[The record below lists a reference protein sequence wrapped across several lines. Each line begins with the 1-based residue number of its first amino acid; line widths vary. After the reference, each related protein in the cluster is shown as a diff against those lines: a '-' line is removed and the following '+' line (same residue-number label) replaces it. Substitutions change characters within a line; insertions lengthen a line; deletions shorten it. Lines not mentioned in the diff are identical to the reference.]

1 MAERRGQVAVKDL
14 PPKLQKKLRRQKIM
28 PKKARKLNRSMAGN
42 ALLFTLMFICGV
54 FMALPLVM
62 IINNALKPLDELYQF
77 PPKIFVRNPNLR
89 NFSDLFILMNDSWV
103 PFSRYIMNTIIIT
116 VAGMVGHV
124 IVASWAAYPLAKDK
138 FPGKAMLFGMVVL
151 SMMFNWTVT
160 QIPQYAI
167 ISWLHINNTYL
178 ALILPAWSFGM
189 GLYLMKQFMEQLP
202 DSLMESA
209 RVQGANEWQIF
220 WKIVMP
226 NVKPAWL
233 TLAIFQ
239 FQQMWGNTGSLFLRD
254 EQLKPMQYALQQ
266 ITAGGVSRAGAAA
279 SASSGTMNMDYLIDL
294 FAQLALPDVVLDYI
308 VGAVSRISDII
319 QASGVQ
325 IVLFIAGLQ
334 SIPSSLYEVAKIEG
348 ATGYET
354 FWKVTFPMVMPHII
368 TCTIYTIVDAFSKSE
383 VVKLAYSTAF
393 TESRYGLSSA
403 FSVVSTLITC
413 ALLGAVV
420 YFIGKR
426 TFYYN

>member
-138 FPGKAMLFGMVVL
+138 FPGKALL
-151 SMMFNWTVT
+151 
-160 QIPQYAI
+160 
-167 ISWLHINNTYL
+167 
-178 ALILPAWSFGM
+178 FGM

-279 SASSGTMNMDYLIDL
+279 
-294 FAQLALPDVVLDYI
+294 
-308 VGAVSRISDII
+308 AVTFII
-319 QASGVQ
+319 MAVP
-325 IVLFIAGLQ
+325 VLFFLLCQ
-334 SIPSSLYEVAKIEG
+334 SSIL
-348 ATGYET
+348 ET
-354 FWKVTFPMVMPHII
+354 MTTSGMK
-368 TCTIYTIVDAFSKSE
+368 D
-383 VVKLAYSTAF
+383 
-393 TESRYGLSSA
+393 
-403 FSVVSTLITC
+403 
-413 ALLGAVV
+413 
-420 YFIGKR
+420 
-426 TFYYN
+426 